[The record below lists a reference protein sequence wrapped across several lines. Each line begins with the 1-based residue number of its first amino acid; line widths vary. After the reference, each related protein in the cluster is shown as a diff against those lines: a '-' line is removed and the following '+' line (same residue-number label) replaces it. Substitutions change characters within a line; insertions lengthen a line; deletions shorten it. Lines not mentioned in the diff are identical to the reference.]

1 MDSLYLIIFFIL
13 GTILGGFYTVLG
25 NHLAQEDYHFLPYQ
39 CDSCKHN
46 LSILDVIPFFSYLF
60 LKGKCKYCHEK
71 IDIMEPLMEVFTGI
85 LFAVAYYSFG
95 FSYDFLIALKI
106 APSFGG
112 VP

>member
-85 LFAVAYYSFG
+85 LFAVAY
-95 FSYDFLIALKI
+95 
-106 APSFGG
+106 
-112 VP
+112 